1 MKILIRYFK
10 NISFLG
16 FSLTKTHSSFRFD
29 MLGFLK
35 DTNNSIVYLKVI
47 KKNLVKMKLKKMDSI

>member
-10 NISFLG
+10 NISLLG
-16 FSLTKTHSSFRFD
+16 FSLTKTHSSLRFD

-47 KKNLVKMKLKKMDSI
+47 KKSRENETKKMDSI